1 MNSKYKTSIRIKS
14 VCEANRHGTQ
24 KRHIKMKVKDIGIV
38 LTLAELIVELVMKCF
53 YSYAPQLPAFR
64 RK

>member
-1 MNSKYKTSIRIKS
+1 
-14 VCEANRHGTQ
+14 
-24 KRHIKMKVKDIGIV
+24 MKVKDIGIA
-38 LTLAELIVELVMKCF
+38 LTLAELIVELVMKCL